1 MKEFSSFGAFAK
13 HLEKLAL
20 EGPAVTHHI
29 LDKSAEEMQKTAQ
42 GMIGE
47 YQDAV
52 GPYPAWE
59 ELADSTKAE
68 RARLGYSE
76 NDPGYR
82 SGEMQRS
89 VQRHV
94 EADEAAVGSNDQH
107 LVWFD
112 QGTTKQPPR
121 AVLGA
126 AAIHSKPR
134 VTKIIGTT
142 MFAWLAGRGWRRPK
156 LTSAD

>member
-1 MKEFSSFGAFAK
+1 MKEFKSFGAFAA
-13 HLEKLAL
+13 HLERLA
-20 EGPAVTHHI
+20 AVSPEVKHHA
-29 LDKSAEEMQKTAQ
+29 LDKSAEEIQSTAR

-47 YQDAV
+47 YQAAI

-59 ELADSTKAE
+59 ELADSTQAE

-82 SGEMQRS
+82 SGAMQRS
-89 VQRHV
+89 IERKV
-94 EADEAAVGSNDQH
+94 EGSDAVVGSNDQD

-112 QGTTKQPPR
+112 QGTVKQPPR

-126 AAIHSKPR
+126 AAIHSRPR
-134 VTKIIGTT
+134 VMRIIGETV
-142 MFAWLAGRGWRRPK
+142 FAWLGGRGWRRAHQRRLK
-156 LTSAD
+156 